1 MKLIIITFTQ
11 SSIAYDEKVNQIA
24 VTIPLTSNINPKEW
38 WKRISYMNTKSYK
51 GKRSAL
57 DIEENDYSLTKKDK
71 DIVVNALDT
80 LPKEKVKKASNSK
93 KK

>member
-11 SSIAYDEKVNQIA
+11 SPIAYDEKGNQIA

-38 WKRISYMNTKSYK
+38 GKRISYMYTKSYK
-51 GKRSAL
+51 GKQSEL
-57 DIEENDYSLTKKDK
+57 GIEENDYSLIKKDK
-71 DIVVNALDT
+71 DIVINALDT
-80 LPKEKVKKASNSK
+80 LPKEKVKKTSNSK